1 VSDEPDRL
9 RRVVRDFLQSPNS
22 SNNAGERAMVAAVCA
37 ALDGCVPS
45 APAAVPRALPAAAL
59 LAPALARIQLPE
71 LLPVRDAIAAAAH
84 LFTWR
89 QNPNYSA
96 ANMGAAFMAG
106 YGYVEFAGP
115 KEALF
120 HAPEIRVGLLLLGPR
135 LHYPAHAHPAEEIYH
150 PLTEGGLWRRA
161 QEDWRTVPAGR
172 AIHHPPMIVHETKA
186 TDSTLLAL
194 YCWRGNTVTEAQ
206 LTAWCE

>member
-1 VSDEPDRL
+1 MSRTDPARALLDA
-9 RRVVRDFLQSPNS
+9 VVAFYGND
-22 SNNAGERAMVAAVCA
+22 AGGSTMLADVRA
-37 ALDGCVPS
+37 ALAAATPLASPPRTITAS
-45 APAAVPRALPAAAL
+45 ALLEDALPPTAL
-59 LAPALARIQLPE
+59 GA
-71 LLPVRDAIAAAAH
+71 AIARAAH
-84 LFTWR
+84 LFRWR

-120 HAPEIRVGLLLLGPR
+120 RAPDIRVGLLLLAPHV
-135 LHYPAHAHPAEEIYH
+135 HYPAHAHPAEEIDH
-150 PLTEGGLWRRA
+150 PLTDAGLWRCG
-161 QEDWRTVPAGR
+161 QENWRTVPAGN

-186 TDSTLLAL
+186 ADSTLLAL

-206 LTAWCE
+206 LTN